1 MEGLHLDAGVLGGL
15 ALGVGEVGGGEAAAL
30 AVAGE
35 VGAQPVGQGVLGG
48 GRGEAVGD
56 EHEHAVGEVAEALG
70 QTELMPQAAQGE
82 EGAEAEGVEG
92 DGVIGGGRFVA
103 AAEFEDAVE
112 VLGEEVLAAERDDG
126 AAGGAAVFPDGFA
139 EVDVLIGVAAGGGFD
154 EHGEHRSCY
163 LVQDSRKV
171 QENKGENGQKPKIV
185 VT

>member
-1 MEGLHLDAGVLGGL
+1 M
-15 ALGVGEVGGGEAAAL
+15 
-30 AVAGE
+30 
-35 VGAQPVGQGVLGG
+35 LGG

-56 EHEHAVGEVAEALG
+56 EHEHTVGEVAEELG
-70 QTELMPQAAQGE
+70 QAELMPQAAQGE
-82 EGAEAEGVEG
+82 EGADAEGVEG

-163 LVQDSRKV
+163 LVQYSRRV

>member
-1 MEGLHLDAGVLGGL
+1 MRSQSAKAGR
-15 ALGVGEVGGGEAAAL
+15 
-30 AVAGE
+30 
-35 VGAQPVGQGVLGG
+35 GG

-56 EHEHAVGEVAEALG
+56 EHEGAVGEVAEALG
-70 QTELMPQAAQGE
+70 QAELMPQAAQGE

-92 DGVIGGGRFVA
+92 DGVIGGGRLVA

-112 VLGEEVLAAERDDG
+112 GLGEEVL
-126 AAGGAAVFPDGFA
+126 AAVFPDGFA
-139 EVDVLIGVAAGGGFD
+139 EVDVLIGAAAGGEFD

-163 LVQDSRKV
+163 LVQESRKV